1 MYITNPSDEDKK
13 SWYSCKKKTAD
24 HLIYKQG
31 FNVIYIEGNKFYFVK
46 TKKLVEVLKNLSV
59 IYKLIEKF

>member
-24 HLIYKQG
+24 YLIYKKG
-31 FNVIYIEGNKFYFVK
+31 LNVIYIDGDKYYFVK
-46 TKKLVEVLKNLSV
+46 TKRLEKVLKNLPT
-59 IYKLIEKF
+59 I